1 MEEGK
6 RGSVE
11 RPDPLGINSDNLLP
25 APTSKDWPE
34 DYSGENGCYQNRCV
48 YCKSKFYGHKLRA
61 VCKECYHSVI
71 IE

>member
-1 MEEGK
+1 MAEGK

-11 RPDPLGINSDNLLP
+11 RPDPSIVMP
-25 APTSKDWPE
+25 EPMPKDWPE
-34 DYSGENGCYQNRCV
+34 DYPGENGCYENLCV

-71 IE
+71 IA